1 MPPRDSVIS
10 YSVRNHASASTSGC
24 CGLRSVPSERLTSS
38 LLAVLDKE
46 PSAVERSLVPEVP
59 SSSLP
64 NQVEKENANAGAGA
78 KTSPNFGRRNDRSS
92 SVRKLQLRTR
102 ASSGSVA
109 TPPILRVALTLLFAS
124 TTTVI
129 QPRRIKSCPT
139 ANPLPQATTRT
150 LATSLRPGVS

>member
-1 MPPRDSVIS
+1 
-10 YSVRNHASASTSGC
+10 
-24 CGLRSVPSERLTSS
+24 
-38 LLAVLDKE
+38 
-46 PSAVERSLVPEVP
+46 
-59 SSSLP
+59 
-64 NQVEKENANAGAGA
+64 
-78 KTSPNFGRRNDRSS
+78 
-92 SVRKLQLRTR
+92 LRTR

>member
-78 KTSPNFGRRNDRSS
+78 KTL
-92 SVRKLQLRTR
+92 RKLQLRTR

>member
-1 MPPRDSVIS
+1 MTHAQKLRQKLKRWNTRLRSNPAVSSLMDGVTVTWEGNVTGS
-10 YSVRNHASASTSGC
+10 ASAVPPTSV
-24 CGLRSVPSERLTSS
+24 SFAVP
-38 LLAVLDKE
+38 
-46 PSAVERSLVPEVP
+46 PP
-59 SSSLP
+59 SSHP
-64 NQVEKENANAGAGA
+64 NSMRLEHRISG
-78 KTSPNFGRRNDRSS
+78 
-92 SVRKLQLRTR
+92 VRKLQLRTR